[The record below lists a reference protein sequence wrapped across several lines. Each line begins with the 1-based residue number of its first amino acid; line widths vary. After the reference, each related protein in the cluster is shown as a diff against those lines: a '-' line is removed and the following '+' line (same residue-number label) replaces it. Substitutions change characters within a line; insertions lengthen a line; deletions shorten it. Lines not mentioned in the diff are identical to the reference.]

1 MMSKRIMA
9 SCLALTMVLGMS
21 VNSFAA
27 LRNTTGAT
35 TIISGG
41 VASTI
46 PGTAYQS
53 VYTNAAGQVIHERS
67 VRRVNIRDFN
77 RLLAVCNEQ
86 YEEPYEHVHSGNQIG
101 KSTIKF
107 NQKVKKA
114 DGTEET
120 VTILNAEPIGSDV
133 TDPETLDTNTNALQK
148 LKDERKY
155 TGRTVDVKHIVY
167 GPVNELTG
175 KPTVEK
181 VETTQLKLT
190 SMHDYV
196 SQGKKIRFV
205 NGLRL
210 SDTEFVIR
218 VDCDIQD
225 SDAKAS
231 QSFRGDYFVSVLPY
245 REREAGLDSEGKMR
259 VEAVNV
265 PGEFGDLYNNNMFG
279 PAWFFCMLFDETQP
293 EGKQDIIGYLVAQ
306 RITRWPDWNDLR
318 FYYGETPLR
327 KVRDGVVVNV
337 PNPTQIARESAT
349 LYKVKGKSEHWR
361 DKATEM
367 KDPSTG
373 EKILVNGR
381 KQVIRNTFVDV
392 SLKYPRVAYT
402 YATPSLTNWLA
413 ATQAQH
419 PEW

>member
-9 SCLALTMVLGMS
+9 SCLALSMVLGMS

-67 VRRVNIRDFN
+67 VRRVTINDFN
-77 RLLAVCNEQ
+77 RLLDVCNEN
-86 YEEPYEHVHSGNQIG
+86 YSEKGL
-101 KSTIKF
+101 
-107 NQKVKKA
+107 VKRVKGDNGA
-114 DGTEET
+114 VVGT
-120 VTILNAEPIGSDV
+120 AEPVGSDV
-133 TDPETLDTNTNALQK
+133 TSPENLDSNTNAVRQPLESRQ
-148 LKDERKY
+148 Y
-155 TGRTVDVKHIVY
+155 TGRTVDVKHLVY

-175 KPTVEK
+175 KPTVER
-181 VETTQLKLT
+181 VDTEQLKLT

-196 SQGKKIRFV
+196 SQGRKIRFV

-225 SDAKAS
+225 TDPKAP
-231 QSFRGDYFVSVLPY
+231 QSFRGDYYVSVLPY
-245 REREAGLDSEGKMR
+245 REREAGVDAEGKMR
-259 VEAVNV
+259 TEAVNV
-265 PGEFGDLYNNNMFG
+265 PDEFGDLYNNNMFG

-293 EGKQDIIGYLVAQ
+293 SGKRDIIGYLVAQ
-306 RITRWPDWNDLR
+306 RISRWPDWNDLR

-327 KVRDGVVVNV
+327 KLRDGVVVDV

-349 LYKVKGKSEHWR
+349 VYAVKGKSEHWT
-361 DKATEM
+361 DKGTEM
-367 KDPSTG
+367 KDPATG
-373 EKILVNGR
+373 EKVFRNGR
-381 KQVIRNTFVDV
+381 KQVLRNTFVDI
-392 SLKYPRVAYT
+392 STKYPRIAYT
-402 YATPSLTNWLA
+402 YAHSSSNTWLA
-413 ATQAQH
+413 TVQASN
-419 PEW
+419 PNW